1 MNFQDHRSWLE
12 QAEKQIA
19 HARTT
24 LNTNRDAFVNAP
36 FDLAVQ
42 QLQKTINLLEEA
54 YTLQDHDAENCLK
67 KAQLAIVEAQDSYLL
82 SLPSRVAE
90 ARGVWY
96 RPTEKSLEEVSR
108 TLDRMQA
115 AGLNELYLETWYWG
129 YTIFPSRTAAANQI
143 EQQHPAFRGWDP
155 LEAFV
160 TEGEKRRI
168 AVHAW
173 LDGFMVGVDPKG
185 GPVLRTYPAW
195 CALSRRQVNAEKPM
209 PQEETGF
216 FWLDIVNPE
225 VRQYFLNIVKE
236 IATTY
241 NVAGIN
247 LDFMRFP
254 HAKSWQDA
262 YCFSSYAREAFQR
275 EQGMDPL
282 LIKQQSKLWH
292 SWMAWIEQAE
302 DDFMAEL
309 YKEMKRLSV
318 KIIISSTPEP
328 GVESEKIRNWSQHV
342 DVVIPQAYEANSA
355 QVRHS
360 VQRHKSELLPGNLVY
375 SGIYPMYI
383 HLGAQETVEQVLA
396 ARDLDGGTVIFAFG
410 QATDETIHALRKGPW
425 RNRAISTGLFPI
437 KAVHELINSL
447 KMDIEQIYLPRH
459 GMTEQAAKEWIDK
472 LDLFLVS
479 MLPEHAALETMA
491 STCIQYLNESR
502 AAGILHPAADLQM
515 TNTFTQILELLLY
528 AHIKKLT

>member
-1 MNFQDHRSWLE
+1 MNDQNPRPWLE

-42 QLQKTINLLEEA
+42 QLQKAINLLEEA

-67 KAQLAIVEAQDSYLL
+67 KANLAIVEAQDSYLL

-96 RPTEKSLEEVSR
+96 RPTEKNRGEVIH
-108 TLDRMQA
+108 TLNRMQA
-115 AGLNELYLETWYWG
+115 AGLNELYLETWFWG

-143 EQQHPAFRGWDP
+143 EQQHPTFRGWDP

-160 TEGEKRRI
+160 TESAKRGI

-173 LDGFMVGVDPKG
+173 LDGFMVGVEPSG

-195 CALSRRQVNAEKPM
+195 CALSRKQANAEKPM
-209 PQEETGF
+209 PQAETGF
-216 FWLDIVNPE
+216 FWLDIMNPQ

-236 IATTY
+236 IVTTY
-241 NVAGIN
+241 DVAGIN

-282 LIKQQSKLWH
+282 LIKQESKLWH
-292 SWMAWIEQAE
+292 SWMTWIEQVE
-302 DDFMAEL
+302 DDFVAEL
-309 YKEMKRLSV
+309 YKEMKGHNA

-328 GVESEKIRNWSQHV
+328 GAESEKIRSWSQLV
-342 DVVIPQAYEANSA
+342 DVVIPQAYETMRD
-355 QVRHS
+355 QVRLS
-360 VQRHKSELLPGNLVY
+360 VQRHKSELYPGNLVY

-383 HLGAQETVEQVLA
+383 QLGAQETVEQVLA

-425 RNRAISTGLFPI
+425 RNRAISTGLFPM
-437 KAVHELINSL
+437 KAVHELIKSL
-447 KMDIEQIYLPRH
+447 KMDVEQIYLPH
-459 GMTEQAAKEWIDK
+459 HAMSEQAAQEFIDK
-472 LDLFLVS
+472 LDLFLENMYTESSSEIV
-479 MLPEHAALETMA
+479 T
-491 STCIQYLNESR
+491 TCIQYLNELR
-502 AAGILHPAADLQM
+502 ETETLHPAADLQM
-515 TNTFTQILELLLY
+515 TKTFTQIQELLLY